1 MASVTN
7 PFCYQGD

>member
-7 PFCYQGD
+7 SIVCKAV